1 MSSALIPRFLYPNKK
16 GAGEQSRKDFIEMTG
31 YNLSSSTSMGLS
43 ILGESYGNFGLL
55 GGTFLC
61 FLGVGYS

>member
-1 MSSALIPRFLYPNKK
+1 
-16 GAGEQSRKDFIEMTG
+16 MTG

-55 GGTFLC
+55 GGTFFMFFGGGL
-61 FLGVGYS
+61 